1 MALDYFFPDL
11 RTRSGLKEIMDSDSA
26 DLKKLLKT
34 IRQFS
39 ILNFL
44 FTSSRRLIRE
54 NFFNVMKNAP
64 DAEYTLLDL
73 GAGGC
78 DIDRWAVREAR
89 RSGLKLSVTA
99 IDRDKRILPE
109 VRRSLAGYP
118 EISIVQGSAFDLNV
132 NDKYDFI
139 FSNHFLHHLEWDE
152 IEKIINY
159 ALSAAKIGF
168 LFNDIRRTI
177 SAFIFYTIFTALFLH
192 GSLAF
197 YDGRISIRRG
207 FLKEELVKLLR
218 KKLFFQQN
226 NMKIE
231 LSETFPSRINIKG
244 FHYGTA

>member
-11 RTRSGLKEIMDSDSA
+11 RTRSELKEIMDSDSV

-34 IRQFS
+34 VRQFA

-54 NFFNVMKNAP
+54 NIFKVMKNAP
-64 DAEYTLLDL
+64 EVEYTLLDL

-78 DIDRWAVREAR
+78 DIDRWAIRKAR
-89 RSGLKLSVTA
+89 RSGLKLCVTA
-99 IDRDKRILPE
+99 IDRDERIMPQ
-109 VRRSLAGYP
+109 VRRSLENYP
-118 EISIVQGSAFDLNV
+118 EIRIVQGSVFDLNV

-152 IEKIINY
+152 IEKIIRY
-159 ALSAAKIGF
+159 AVTAAKIGF
-168 LFNDIRRTI
+168 LFNDIRRTM

-192 GSLAF
+192 GSLAY

-207 FLKEELVKLLR
+207 FLKDELVKLLR
-218 KKLFFQQN
+218 KKSFYQQN
-226 NMKIE
+226 NVKIE
-231 LSETFPSRINIKG
+231 FSETFPSRINIKC
-244 FHYGTA
+244 FQNGTA